1 MTDYIKLN
9 KDTELQLFHT
19 LFTGQTN
26 LAGKTTA
33 MRTLIPR
40 AAKLGYTILVFD
52 TKPTV
57 REFSGYHDIPICY
70 RPTTDALVLIGLLEG
85 IFHRRITMYYGT
97 LNRLTEDANDIPDII
112 ANAEKME
119 AKAKSGFIKDA
130 CHTLADLL
138 GRLQKELKGLDLS
151 SKLELR
157 EGKINIMAL
166 NELSTE
172 AQQLVI
178 KTGFELALKNHNR
191 RTLLIIDEAFRFL
204 PQTYSSACKQA
215 VQDVVTQGAKTQLY
229 VWLATQFIATTEK
242 DAIKAMAN
250 KLLGRQDDKTEI
262 DATIDR
268 TRDTHPKLRQNDLMT
283 LKRGEFIF
291 VPIDGPVK
299 KIYIPIDEQHEPKP
313 IEKPKLVELPKKI
326 APSLAPQIRA
336 MKFKSTE
343 PNPLAPDKSF
353 SAGLKIGANEGLE
366 AAAKK
371 VEEINLEHKQIVI
384 HVSHSE
390 NAVPLTTETQEGEV
404 VYVLMEAGVGKELGI
419 KDIVDSAAEHGWAL
433 PYDTIRKAVLPR
445 MSNKGL
451 IIGDGHGNYRLPKF
465 VKFDI
470 KTEIP
475 A

>member
-9 KDTELQLFHT
+9 EDTELQLFHT

-33 MRTLIPR
+33 IRTLIPR
-40 AAKLGYTILVFD
+40 TAKLGYTILVFD
-52 TKPTV
+52 TKPTA

-70 RPTTDALVLIGLLEG
+70 RPTTDALVLIGLLEA
-85 IFHRRITMYYGT
+85 IFRRRITMYYGT
-97 LNRLTEDANDIPDII
+97 LNRLTEDAKDIPDII
-112 ANAEKME
+112 RNAEEME
-119 AKAKSGFIKDA
+119 LKARSGFIKDA

-138 GRLQKELKGLDLS
+138 DRLRKELKGLNLS

-157 EGKINIMAL
+157 EGKINIMPL
-166 NELSTE
+166 NEVSTE

-178 KTGFELALKNHNR
+178 KTAFELTLKYHNR
-191 RTLLIIDEAFRFL
+191 RTILVIDEAFRFL
-204 PQTYSSACKQA
+204 PQGYSSACKQA

-299 KIYIPIDEQHEPKP
+299 KVYVPIGAEQEVKPKP
-313 IEKPKLVELPKKI
+313 IEAPKVESRRIETPTIEKLQVEPQVEPIRTEAQPVEKIHLDEHQLVLEVESHERIVRVDDQTEKGMVIKVLWKAARPLSQSEIIQEAAEYGKYI
-326 APSLAPQIRA
+326 TAPSLSKHMSGYIA
-336 MKFKSTE
+336 
-343 PNPLAPDKSF
+343 
-353 SAGLKIGANEGLE
+353 EG
-366 AAAKK
+366 
-371 VEEINLEHKQIVI
+371 VI
-384 HVSHSE
+384 F
-390 NAVPLTTETQEGEV
+390 QDG
-404 VYVLMEAGVGKELGI
+404 
-419 KDIVDSAAEHGWAL
+419 
-433 PYDTIRKAVLPR
+433 RQFRLPR
-445 MSNKGL
+445 
-451 IIGDGHGNYRLPKF
+451 F
-465 VKFDI
+465 VRFDI
-470 KTEIP
+470 KES
-475 A
+475 

>member
-97 LNRLTEDANDIPDII
+97 LNRLTEDAKDIPDII

-215 VQDVVTQGAKTQLY
+215 VQDVVTQGAKTQHY

-299 KIYIPIDEQHEPKP
+299 KIYIPIDEQNEPKP
-313 IEKPKLVELPKKI
+313 KEEKKPIEQPKQIQLPTVEPRKIERMPVEKSLEPTESPK
-326 APSLAPQIRA
+326 
-336 MKFKSTE
+336 
-343 PNPLAPDKSF
+343 
-353 SAGLKIGANEGLE
+353 
-366 AAAKK
+366 
-371 VEEINLEHKQIVI
+371 EIDLEHKQIVI